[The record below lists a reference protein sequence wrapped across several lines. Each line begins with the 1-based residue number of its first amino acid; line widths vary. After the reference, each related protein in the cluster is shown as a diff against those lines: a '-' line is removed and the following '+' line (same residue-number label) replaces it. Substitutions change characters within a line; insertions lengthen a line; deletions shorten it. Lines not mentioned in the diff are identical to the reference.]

1 MATQYKPG
9 DIVPKTGKVK
19 CTQYPGTQKDVK
31 AGDKFPPCDN
41 WGQHHPKGLHL
52 GVREL
57 TGPAPVR

>member
-41 WGQHHPKGLHL
+41 WGQHHPKGCTWEY
-52 GVREL
+52 VS
-57 TGPAPVR
+57 